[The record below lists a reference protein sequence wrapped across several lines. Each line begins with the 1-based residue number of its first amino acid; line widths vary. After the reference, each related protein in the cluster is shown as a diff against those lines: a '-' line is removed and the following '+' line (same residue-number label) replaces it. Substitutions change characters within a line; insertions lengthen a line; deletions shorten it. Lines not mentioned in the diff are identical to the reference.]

1 MHIVIIIESRTIVSL
16 ISSFHPKL
24 VLMFFHTYS
33 IRDLWNYV
41 QSWNFVSIIIFLI
54 SVKEGGDNNC
64 EKQLM
69 IIGGEWEFDED
80 VLKYH
85 GQ

>member
-1 MHIVIIIESRTIVSL
+1 
-16 ISSFHPKL
+16 
-24 VLMFFHTYS
+24 MFFHTYS